1 MSPALIVFDTETAT
15 CRGAPHLLEIG
26 AIRIVDG
33 DIAEHFEALVR
44 PEVPI
49 DDMAFSVHGISDADV
64 RDARTANEVL
74 EAFARFAGED
84 WLAAHNAMFD
94 ANVLGFEAAR
104 HALALPGGPLLDSLK
119 LARRFIPEAE
129 DHKLETLTRH
139 LELDVDV
146 HHRALADA
154 VSCWK
159 VIEECIARLN
169 TARSAAA
176 QVTEA
181 QGSDALLETALEDV
195 WGELLVR
202 AGGRASLLS
211 AGPKPPRL
219 SPRLRALEAACRD
232 RSRVTLL
239 YGGEGALAQ
248 ISVAPRILFEMGDK
262 GYLEAECVRSGTIK
276 TYRLDRVQKVLA

>member
-1 MSPALIVFDTETAT
+1 MSPSLVVFDTETAT

-26 AIRIVDG
+26 AVRIVDG

-49 DDMAFSVHGISDADV
+49 DDDAFAVHGIADHDV
-64 RDARTANEVL
+64 RDARSANEVI
-74 EAFARFAGED
+74 EAFVAFVGGD

-104 HALALPGGPLLDSLK
+104 HALVLPGGPLLDSLK

-159 VIEECIARLN
+159 VIEECIARL
-169 TARSAAA
+169 
-176 QVTEA
+176 TESRVA
-181 QGSDALLETALEDV
+181 EANGESALEDV
-195 WGELLVR
+195 WGELLAR
-202 AGGRASLLS
+202 AGGRSSLASG
-211 AGPKPPRL
+211 GPKPPRL
-219 SPRLRALEAACRD
+219 SPRLRRLEAACRE
-232 RSRVTLL
+232 RARVTLV
-239 YGGEGALAQ
+239 YGGDDSVAQLA
-248 ISVAPRILFEMGDK
+248 VAPRLLFEMGDK
-262 GYLEAECVRSGTIK
+262 GYLEAECIRSGTIK